1 MELNLLEL
9 ITNKQMHKD
18 WICNICLDN
27 NNNNKNSDI
36 VKMCCCKNYF
46 HFNCI
51 LTFVK
56 SNKLF
61 NCPICRNSHCILCLG
76 ARC

>member
-27 NNNNKNSDI
+27 NKNSDI
-36 VKMCCCKNYF
+36 ENV
-46 HFNCI
+46 
-51 LTFVK
+51 L
-56 SNKLF
+56 L
-61 NCPICRNSHCILCLG
+61 
-76 ARC
+76 